1 MTDHL
6 DTRIR
11 ALMREIAV
19 SSIEPPPFP
28 GERIVALRESGH
40 TEAHSQL
47 PANGTAEG
55 AVEISQERQQREIRI
70 PKRRPRWVVGL
81 ATAAVVLVLG
91 TVPVLLLIG
100 GESGRTDAASSQDE
114 LLGTWTL
121 LEINDEPIL
130 VDANGLG
137 VFVTFSLDPDWI
149 PRTTTPAGDV
159 RPRGFALK
167 GFSGCNGFSG
177 RWDVTD
183 DELTFEL
190 GVQTL
195 AGCTPLIIGGVD
207 RTLDLI
213 NQENLV
219 AGCLLRGVVTW
230 TVDGDRLRLVQENAR
245 GGCQVEGP
253 LVAVF
258 ERADSES

>member
-28 GERIVALRESGH
+28 AERIVALREGGH
-40 TEAHSQL
+40 MDAHSQL
-47 PANGTAEG
+47 PTNGTAEG

-81 ATAAVVLVLG
+81 ATAVIVLVLG
-91 TVPVLLLIG
+91 TIPVLVLMG
-100 GESGRTDAASSQDE
+100 DESERSDTASSQGE
-114 LLGTWTL
+114 LLGKWTL
-121 LEINDEPIL
+121 LEINDEPIV

-159 RPRGFALK
+159 PPRGFALT

-177 RWDVTD
+177 RWDPTD
-183 DELTFEL
+183 DGLTFEL
-190 GVQTL
+190 GIQTL
-195 AGCTPLIIGGVD
+195 AGCTPLIVDGVD
-207 RTLDLI
+207 RTLDLL
-213 NQENLV
+213 NQGNLV
-219 AGCLLRGVVTW
+219 TDCLLRGVVAW
-230 TVDGDRLRLVQENAR
+230 TVDGDRLTLVQENAR

-258 ERADSES
+258 VRADSEL